1 MIVYQENEAYCQPC
15 LSPVWDTSLALH
27 ALMESGAQGED
38 PAVASGCRWLSDRQV
53 LNVRG
58 DWASNRRDLRPGGWA
73 FQYRN
78 DYYPDVDD
86 TAAVVMALHRADET
100 AYQEAVSRAEWVLG
114 MQSRSGGWG
123 AFDDNEHY
131 HSTAFHSPIM
141 ERFSTRRRRTTRR
154 SMPGHAGA
162 ARLRSQTSRGQARTG
177 LSSRPTGSRRLLVR
191 TWGTNYVYGTWSV
204 LCALNAVGEDMQA
217 PYVRKAVDFIVSRQR
232 EDGGWGEDCASYWPE
247 RRYEAKV
254 STPSQTSWALLGL
267 MAAGEVDSP
276 AVQRGVDYLLGAEE
290 GDSGA
295 RNIITRSASRA
306 YFTCAI
312 MGIAPISRSGRSP
325 LPQSHTQ

>member
-1 MIVYQENEAYCQPC
+1 M
-15 LSPVWDTSLALH
+15 PVAL
-27 ALMESGAQGED
+27 
-38 PAVASGCRWLSDRQV
+38 DRQV

-100 AYQEAVSRAEWVLG
+100 AYQEAVSRATEWVLG

-123 AFDDNEHY
+123 AFDADNEHY
-131 HSTAFHSPIM
+131 HSTHSI
-141 ERFSTRRRRTTRR
+141 RGSWTRPADGGRHR

-162 ARLRSQTSRGQARTG
+162 ARSRSQTSRGQARTG

-191 TWGTNYVYGTWSV
+191 TMGDQ
-204 LCALNAVGEDMQA
+204 LRLRDLVGPVRAQRCRRRHA
-217 PYVRKAVDFIVSRQR
+217 SPYVRKAVDFIVSRQR

-247 RRYEAKV
+247 RRHEAKV

-276 AVQRGVDYLLGAEE
+276 AVQRGVDYLLGAERR
-290 GDSGA
+290 GTVA
-295 RNIITRSASRA
+295 R
-306 YFTCAI
+306 
-312 MGIAPISRSGRSP
+312 GI
-325 LPQSHTQ
+325 L